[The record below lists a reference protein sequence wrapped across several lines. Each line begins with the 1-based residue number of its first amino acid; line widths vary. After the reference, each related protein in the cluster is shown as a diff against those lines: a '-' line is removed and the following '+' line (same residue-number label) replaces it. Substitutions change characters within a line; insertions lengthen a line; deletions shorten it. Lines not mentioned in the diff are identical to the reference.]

1 MVEKI
6 VKTDEEWRSQL
17 TQEQYEVTRRKVTEP
32 PFCGMFHDHKQ
43 GGTYHCVCCDLPL
56 FSSSHK
62 FTSGTGWPSFLKPIN
77 EEHIDYKQDNS
88 LVMRRTEIVCTRC
101 DTHLVHV
108 FSDGPKQTGLRY
120 CINSVSLEFI
130 PEVEKESWFIRKI
143 T

>member
-1 MVEKI
+1 MVEI
-6 VKTDEEWRSQL
+6 IAKTDEEWRSQL

-108 FSDGPKQTGLRY
+108 FSDGLKQTGLRY

-130 PEVEKESWFIRKI
+130 PEVEKES
-143 T
+143 

>member
-17 TQEQYEVTRRKVTEP
+17 TQEQYEVTRRKGTEP

-130 PEVEKESWFIRKI
+130 PEVEKES
-143 T
+143 